1 MTFQEM
7 TSALEEAYCI
17 EPLCVYHMRE
27 EDSKAFLGEMLQP
40 RVCRFCGKMEP
51 EASFKKV
58 AHAIPQFTGNNRLFS
73 YYECDNC
80 NETFSK
86 YESQFAGMMTLA
98 HSLSQTHGK
107 KGVPS
112 YKPNIQQDSRVDVDS
127 TGIKIKQYPD
137 SGDFVTYNDNDGGT
151 PTITVKGDI
160 SYRPI
165 DIAKI
170 LTKMALTIMPEEE
183 MDNFKVTKKWL
194 LEKSDSPRS
203 IIRGMA
209 VHMFLY
215 PGNNPFLFPTCGLYK
230 KREDAGNE
238 FPYMIF
244 FLCYSNFM
252 FQTFIP
258 YCEKDR
264 VAFCSSKSV
273 GIKCPRIPNAL
284 DSKGIPSKMTLID
297 CSSNQIKHSSTSI
310 HLCASEATCEHVS
323 ELKVVQKN
331 KDGQIVS

>member
-7 TSALEEAYCI
+7 LDALGEAYYI

-27 EDSKAFLGEMLQP
+27 EDSKVTLGELLKP
-40 RVCRFCGKMEP
+40 RVCRFCGKKEP
-51 EASFKKV
+51 DVSFKKV

-73 YYECDNC
+73 LYECDNC
-80 NETFSK
+80 NEMFSK

-112 YKPNIQQDSRVDVDS
+112 YKPNIQRDSRVDVDS
-127 TGIKIKQYPD
+127 EGIKIKQYPD
-137 SGDFVTYNDNDGGT
+137 SGDFVTYNENDGGT
-151 PTITVKGDI
+151 PTITVKGSI
-160 SYRPI
+160 SYRPV

-183 MDNFKVTKKWL
+183 MDYFKVTKKWL

-209 VHMFLY
+209 VNMFLY
-215 PGNNPFLFPTCGLYK
+215 PGNNPFLFPSCGIYK
-230 KREDAGNE
+230 KKKDAGNE

-252 FQTFIP
+252 FQMFIP

-264 VAFCSSKSV
+264 IAFCSGKSV
-273 GIKCPRIPNAL
+273 SIKCPRVPNVL

-297 CSSNQIKHSSTSI
+297 CSSNQIEQSSTII
-310 HLCASEATCEHVS
+310 HMDASELTREGVY
-323 ELKVVQKN
+323 ELKTANKN
-331 KDGQIVS
+331 NGKQVDN